1 MRRRVGVG
9 HVLQERQQQQKM
21 ADLGAQITAERV
33 GQIEDQLE
41 ELQAQLQKLAQNHK
55 SDIKED
61 PLVRA
66 RFRQLADSLGVD
78 LISSKKNVF
87 AGALGLG
94 DFYYQLAGRV
104 VEACMQE
111 RKFCGAYV
119 PLQRV
124 QFFVQKAYDASA
136 LTSGNAQKRNHAHL
150 HSTTSSSSGNRPKV
164 TSEAKRIVISE
175 ADILT
180 ALSKLSVLGAGYN
193 VVKLGGV
200 SYIQTT
206 PDGARGGDHVLL
218 LNYVLNLQ
226 KEQVAAG
233 KRMAAI
239 SAAEKQT
246 PSSTSPASSSSPN
259 PSPSSRTEPAGPRS
273 GIGAAYALGAHP
285 FGLYDDSTARNAAV
299 QLSFAQQCVA
309 VRESEIARGLH
320 WETHRARA
328 ALKRMVQEGTVWVE
342 EPQSTAAS
350 AQPKTSKAAKVKP
363 LFSAAE
369 GGGKEV
375 WKGKHKGTAEE
386 ADKADV
392 VYWFVSLTTHA

>member
-9 HVLQERQQQQKM
+9 HVLQERQQQQRM

-41 ELQAQLQKLAQNHK
+41 ELQAQLKTLARNHK

-61 PLVRA
+61 PVVRA

-87 AGALGLG
+87 ADALGLG
-94 DFYYQLAGRV
+94 NFYYQLASRT

-124 QFFVQKAYDASA
+124 QFFVQKVYDTSSLLGGSA
-136 LTSGNAQKRNHAHL
+136 RNHHV
-150 HSTTSSSSGNRPKV
+150 SPSNSGSGSKHDSP
-164 TSEAKRIVISE
+164 SEDKRIVISE

-200 SYIQTT
+200 SYIQIT

-218 LNYVLNLQ
+218 LNYALGLQ
-226 KEQVAAG
+226 KEKVEKAKRVALEDQRKNAPV
-233 KRMAAI
+233 
-239 SAAEKQT
+239 SAVPGSLAT
-246 PSSTSPASSSSPN
+246 AMGRSSH
-259 PSPSSRTEPAGPRS
+259 RS
-273 GIGAAYALGAHP
+273 GVGAAYALGAHP
-285 FGLYDDSTARNAAV
+285 FDLDND
-299 QLSFAQQCVA
+299 LSSRPDVSLSLAQQCVA
-309 VRESEIARGLH
+309 VRESQIASGLH
-320 WETHRARA
+320 WEAHRARA
-328 ALKRMVQEGTVWVE
+328 ALRRMVQEGTVWVE
-342 EPQSTAAS
+342 ELQDESGDNPGPPAL
-350 AQPKTSKAAKVKP
+350 SKAVLLSTEEVKR
-363 LFSAAE
+363 
-369 GGGKEV
+369 V
-375 WKGKHKGTAEE
+375 WKGKHTGTAAAADEE
-386 ADKADV
+386 EV
-392 VYWFVSLTTHA
+392 VYWFVSLIAHA

>member
-41 ELQAQLQKLAQNHK
+41 ELQTQLQKLAHDHK

-94 DFYYQLAGRV
+94 DFYYQLAGRA

-124 QFFVQKAYDASA
+124 QFFVQKAYDAST
-136 LTSGNAQKRNHAHL
+136 LTSGNPQNRHHPHLGGGSSSSRKEESAQKR
-150 HSTTSSSSGNRPKV
+150 T
-164 TSEAKRIVISE
+164 VISE
-175 ADILT
+175 ADIIT

-218 LNYVLNLQ
+218 LNYVLTLQ
-226 KEQVAAG
+226 KEQVAKA
-233 KRMAAI
+233 KKEAATTA
-239 SAAEKQT
+239 SAAAAREKAAT
-246 PSSTSPASSSSPN
+246 ATASPPSSSPSSTVAS
-259 PSPSSRTEPAGPRS
+259 RS
-273 GIGAAYALGAHP
+273 GVGAAYALGAHP
-285 FGLYDDSTARNAAV
+285 FDLGDDGARDAAV

-309 VRESEIARGLH
+309 VREEDIAKGLH
-320 WETHRARA
+320 WPTHRARA

-342 EPQSTAAS
+342 EPQVSSKDAAGRSGKPAKRKAVLS
-350 AQPKTSKAAKVKP
+350 AIEES
-363 LFSAAE
+363 
-369 GGGKEV
+369 GKEV
-375 WKGKHKGTAEE
+375 WKGEHRGTAEE
-386 ADKADV
+386 PGKEDV

>member
-9 HVLQERQQQQKM
+9 HVLQERQQQQRM

-41 ELQAQLQKLAQNHK
+41 ELQAQLKVLARNHK

-61 PLVRA
+61 PVVRA

-78 LISSKKNVF
+78 LISSRKNVF
-87 AGALGLG
+87 ADALGLG
-94 DFYYQLAGRV
+94 DFYYQLASRT

-124 QFFVQKAYDASA
+124 QFFLQKAYD
-136 LTSGNAQKRNHAHL
+136 
-150 HSTTSSSSGNRPKV
+150 TSSLLGGDARSRHASPPKSGRSCGNKRDDP
-164 TSEAKRIVISE
+164 SEGKRIVISE

-206 PDGARGGDHVLL
+206 PDGVHGGDVVLL
-218 LNYVLNLQ
+218 LNYVLGLQ
-226 KEQVAAG
+226 KYQVETTKQAASEEQRNHA
-233 KRMAAI
+233 
-239 SAAEKQT
+239 
-246 PSSTSPASSSSPN
+246 PASVVPGSQA
-259 PSPSSRTEPAGPRS
+259 TEMARSTHRS
-273 GIGAAYALGAHP
+273 GVGAAYALGAHSFDLDKDP
-285 FGLYDDSTARNAAV
+285 SNHPDVS
-299 QLSFAQQCVA
+299 LSLAQQCVA
-309 VRESEIARGLH
+309 VRESQIASGLH

-328 ALKRMVQEGTVWVE
+328 ALRRMVQEGTVWIEESQDGSDGRATTPVALTDSSALPKPVLSSTEEVKAVRRSKRTGTVE
-342 EPQSTAAS
+342 
-350 AQPKTSKAAKVKP
+350 
-363 LFSAAE
+363 AAE
-369 GGGKEV
+369 KE
-375 WKGKHKGTAEE
+375 EI
-386 ADKADV
+386 
-392 VYWFVSLTTHA
+392 VYWFVSLLSQD

>member
-9 HVLQERQQQQKM
+9 HVLQEREQQKKM

-33 GQIEDQLE
+33 GQIEDLLD
-41 ELQAQLQKLAQNHK
+41 ELQAQLQALARNHK
-55 SDIKED
+55 ADIKAD
-61 PLVRA
+61 PVVRA

-124 QFFVQKAYDASA
+124 QFFVQKAYD
-136 LTSGNAQKRNHAHL
+136 
-150 HSTTSSSSGNRPKV
+150 SSSLASGRSQNRSHANPSSSNSKADEGRR
-164 TSEAKRIVISE
+164 TIISE

-226 KEQVAAG
+226 RDQVEKTKQAAVA
-233 KRMAAI
+233 KQRAT
-239 SAAEKQT
+239 SA
-246 PSSTSPASSSSPN
+246 SLPN
-259 PSPSSRTEPAGPRS
+259 PSPQRELAGPRS
-273 GIGAAYALGAHP
+273 GVGAAYALGAHP
-285 FGLYDDSTARNAAV
+285 FNFGGDSGTRGADV
-299 QLSFAQQCVA
+299 QLTFAQQCVA
-309 VRESEIARGLH
+309 LREAEVADGLH
-320 WETHRARA
+320 WETYRARA

-342 EPQSTAAS
+342 EPQSTASS
-350 AQPKTSKAAKVKP
+350 AGAKPSRSTKTKP
-363 LFSAAE
+363 VFSAA

-375 WKGKHKGTAEE
+375 WKGTHKGTAEE
-386 ADKADV
+386 AEKEDV
-392 VYWFVSLTTHA
+392 VYWFVSLTPHA

>member
-9 HVLQERQQQQKM
+9 HVLQERQQQQRM

-41 ELQAQLQKLAQNHK
+41 ELQAQLKALAQNHK
-55 SDIKED
+55 SEITED
-61 PLVRA
+61 PVVRA

-87 AGALGLG
+87 ADALGLG
-94 DFYYQLAGRV
+94 DFYYQLASRT
-104 VEACMQE
+104 VEVCMRE

-124 QFFVQKAYDASA
+124 QFFVQKAYDASS
-136 LTSGNAQKRNHAHL
+136 LLGGNAQNCHHALQH
-150 HSTTSSSSGNRPKV
+150 SSGSGSSKCGRRDEGKQ
-164 TSEAKRIVISE
+164 IVISE

-218 LNYVLNLQ
+218 LNYVLGLQ
-226 KEQVAAG
+226 KEKIERAKQAAVEEQR
-233 KRMAAI
+233 KSAPMA
-239 SAAEKQT
+239 SEG
-246 PSSTSPASSSSPN
+246 STRATAVGGS
-259 PSPSSRTEPAGPRS
+259 GHRS
-273 GIGAAYALGAHP
+273 GVGAAYALGAHP
-285 FGLYDDSTARNAAV
+285 FDLGKGKDSETNV
-299 QLSFAQQCVA
+299 SLSFSQQCVA
-309 VRESEIARGLH
+309 VRESQVASGLH

-342 EPQSTAAS
+342 ESQDKSGGRVTTAGARGGS
-350 AQPKTSKAAKVKP
+350 PAKSKAILSSTEEV
-363 LFSAAE
+363 
-369 GGGKEV
+369 KEV
-375 WKGKHKGTAEE
+375 WKRKHTRMAEA
-386 ADKADV
+386 ADKKDV
-392 VYWFVSLTTHA
+392 VYWFVSLTSHG

>member
-41 ELQAQLQKLAQNHK
+41 ELQAQLQKLAHNHK
-55 SDIKED
+55 RDIKED
-61 PLVRA
+61 PVVRA

-94 DFYYQLAGRV
+94 DFYYQLAGRA
-104 VEACMQE
+104 VEACMKE

-124 QFFVQKAYDASA
+124 QFFVQKAYDSSS
-136 LTSGNAQKRNHAHL
+136 LTSSNAQHRSNVSS
-150 HSTTSSSSGNRPKV
+150 HSGSGGKEQEV
-164 TSEAKRIVISE
+164 KRIVITE

-180 ALSKLSVLGAGYN
+180 SLSKLSVLGAGYN

-206 PDGARGGDHVLL
+206 PDGASGGDHVLL
-218 LNYVLNLQ
+218 LNYVLTLQ
-226 KEQVAAG
+226 KEQVAKATTH
-233 KRMAAI
+233 
-239 SAAEKQT
+239 QT
-246 PSSTSPASSSSPN
+246 TSTASPLTSSPL
-259 PSPSSRTEPAGPRS
+259 PLSKTGAASPRS
-273 GIGAAYALGAHP
+273 GVGAAYALGAHP
-285 FGLYDDSTARNAAV
+285 FSFGEGGGDARDADV
-299 QLSFAQQCVA
+299 HISFAQQCVA
-309 VRESEIARGLH
+309 VREADVARGLH

-342 EPQSTAAS
+342 EPQSTAGNAAVKS
-350 AQPKTSKAAKVKP
+350 RSPAKPKAV
-363 LFSAAE
+363 FSATE
-369 GGGKEV
+369 EGGKEV
-375 WKGKHKGTAEE
+375 WKGRHNGTAEE
-386 ADKADV
+386 ADKEDV
-392 VYWFVSLTTHA
+392 LYWFVSLTSHA

>member
-9 HVLQERQQQQKM
+9 HVLQERQQQQRM

-41 ELQAQLQKLAQNHK
+41 ELQAQLKTLARSHK

-61 PLVRA
+61 PVVRA

-87 AGALGLG
+87 ADALGLG
-94 DFYYQLAGRV
+94 NFYYQLASRT

-124 QFFVQKAYDASA
+124 QFFVQKVYD
-136 LTSGNAQKRNHAHL
+136 
-150 HSTTSSSSGNRPKV
+150 TSSLLGGSKHDSLSKG
-164 TSEAKRIVISE
+164 KRIVISE

-200 SYIQTT
+200 SFIQTT

-218 LNYVLNLQ
+218 LNYALGLQ
-226 KEQVAAG
+226 KEKVEKAKRAALEDQR
-233 KRMAAI
+233 KNA
-239 SAAEKQT
+239 
-246 PSSTSPASSSSPN
+246 PASAMPGFLATAMGRSSH
-259 PSPSSRTEPAGPRS
+259 RS
-273 GIGAAYALGAHP
+273 GVGAAYALGAHP
-285 FGLYDDSTARNAAV
+285 FDLDDD
-299 QLSFAQQCVA
+299 LSSSPDVSLSLAQQCVA
-309 VRESEIARGLH
+309 VRESQIASGLH
-320 WETHRARA
+320 WEAHRARA
-328 ALKRMVQEGTVWVE
+328 ALRRMVQEGTVWVE
-342 EPQSTAAS
+342 ELQDESGDNAGPPALLKAVLSSTEE
-350 AQPKTSKAAKVKP
+350 VKR
-363 LFSAAE
+363 
-369 GGGKEV
+369 V
-375 WKGKHKGTAEE
+375 WKGKRTGTAAAADEE
-386 ADKADV
+386 EV
-392 VYWFVSLTTHA
+392 VYWFVSLVAHA

>member
-41 ELQAQLQKLAQNHK
+41 ELQAQLQKLAHDHK
-55 SDIKED
+55 ADIKED
-61 PLVRA
+61 PVVRA

-94 DFYYQLAGRV
+94 DFYYQLAGRA

-124 QFFVQKAYDASA
+124 QFFVQKAYDAST
-136 LTSGNAQKRNHAHL
+136 LTSGNPQNRHHV
-150 HSTTSSSSGNRPKV
+150 HFSSSKSKEDKEV
-164 TSEAKRIVISE
+164 KRTVISE
-175 ADILT
+175 ADIIT

-193 VVKLGGV
+193 VVRLGGV
-200 SYIQTT
+200 AYIQTT
-206 PDGARGGDHVLL
+206 PDGTRGGDHVLL
-218 LNYVLNLQ
+218 LNYVLGLQ
-226 KEQVAAG
+226 KEQVAQAR
-233 KRMAAI
+233 KKVAATV
-239 SAAEKQT
+239 SGA
-246 PSSTSPASSSSPN
+246 TSASSS
-259 PSPSSRTEPAGPRS
+259 PSPSTSTRHESTGTRS
-273 GIGAAYALGAHP
+273 GVGAAYALGAHP
-285 FGLYDDSTARNAAV
+285 FSMGDDGARDAAV

-309 VRESEIARGLH
+309 VREDEIAFGLH
-320 WETHRARA
+320 WPRHRARA

-342 EPQSTAAS
+342 EPESAA
-350 AQPKTSKAAKVKP
+350 AAAKSSKP
-363 LFSAAE
+363 AKKKAVLSSTE
-369 GGGKEV
+369 EGGKEV
-375 WKGKHKGTAEE
+375 WKGEHRGAAEE
-386 ADKADV
+386 EGKEDV
-392 VYWFVSLTTHA
+392 VYWFVSLTALA

>member
-9 HVLQERQQQQKM
+9 HVLQERQQQQRM

-41 ELQAQLQKLAQNHK
+41 ELQTQLKTLAQNHK

-87 AGALGLG
+87 ADALGLG
-94 DFYYQLAGRV
+94 DFYYQLAGRT
-104 VEACMQE
+104 VEACMRE

-124 QFFVQKAYDASA
+124 QFFVQKAYDASSLA
-136 LTSGNAQKRNHAHL
+136 SGNAQNRHHVL
-150 HSTTSSSSGNRPKV
+150 PHGGSSSSKHDGAD
-164 TSEAKRIVISE
+164 EAKRIVITE

-193 VVKLGGV
+193 VVRLGGA

-218 LNYVLNLQ
+218 LNYVLGLQ
-226 KEQVAAG
+226 KEQMEKARRAS
-233 KRMAAI
+233 ASA
-239 SAAEKQT
+239 SAADGQRK
-246 PSSTSPASSSSPN
+246 STPASSSTPA
-259 PSPSSRTEPAGPRS
+259 SRTAGGAHRS
-273 GIGAAYALGAHP
+273 GVGAAYALGAHP
-285 FGLYDDSTARNAAV
+285 FELDTDEATAAADAS
-299 QLSFAQQCVA
+299 LSFAQQCVA
-309 VRESEIARGLH
+309 VREAEIASGLH

-342 EPQSTAAS
+342 EPQAKPSAS
-350 AQPKTSKAAKVKP
+350 AARASSPAKPKAV
-363 LFSAAE
+363 FSSVE
-369 GGGKEV
+369 VGKEV
-375 WKGKHKGTAEE
+375 WKGTHKGTAEAAE
-386 ADKADV
+386 KVDV
-392 VYWFVSLTTHA
+392 VYWFVSLTSHA